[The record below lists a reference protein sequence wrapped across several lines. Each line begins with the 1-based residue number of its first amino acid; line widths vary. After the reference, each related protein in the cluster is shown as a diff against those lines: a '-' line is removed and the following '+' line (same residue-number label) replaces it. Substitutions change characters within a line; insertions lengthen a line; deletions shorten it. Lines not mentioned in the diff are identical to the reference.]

1 MPEFQTIL
9 KASSCESSPHILAP
23 WSVMSVSHMLPWPQ
37 RLLGSAGGTIGW
49 HHSSVIGELEFVVC
63 KGQTFFNVLEQ
74 HCDDGYIMSIFDVY
88 IYYILLNVFWLS
100 NVCLDLSINID
111 VSCLISSMDVITL
124 ARRRTSSWDQRMD
137 RFNGNGWTCG
147 EQCDACSPFKKNR
160 GLDFM
165 IIK

>member
-100 NVCLDLSINID
+100 NVCLDLSI
-111 VSCLISSMDVITL
+111 
-124 ARRRTSSWDQRMD
+124 SWDQRMD